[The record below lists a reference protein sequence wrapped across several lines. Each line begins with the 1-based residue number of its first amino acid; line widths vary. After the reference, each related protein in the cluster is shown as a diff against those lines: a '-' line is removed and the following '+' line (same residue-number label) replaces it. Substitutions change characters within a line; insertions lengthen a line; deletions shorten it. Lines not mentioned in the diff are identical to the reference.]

1 VKPLVLPPNQFPRF
15 YRGGPRIAAFRGIPP
30 AGDRTPEDWIGSTT
44 RAWGEG
50 NGPSRLADGSELAAV
65 LGADPE
71 SFFGPSHL
79 ARHGAEPGVL
89 VKLLD
94 AGERLP
100 VHYHPDRAFAERH
113 LGIPHGKTE
122 AWIILEAE
130 RDAAV
135 WLGFE
140 RDFDP
145 VWVETQDVVSML
157 SAMQHEPVAA
167 GDVLYVPAGVP
178 HAIGEGILLLELQEP
193 SDLSL
198 LLEWRG
204 IVEQEDAFL
213 GLDAA
218 QALEALRAAR
228 RIGLASP
235 AGSCRRLPMRS
246 SAQTRAPSSMPA
258 SRSPSCAQ
266 ERERSNAATARCPY
280 VAARR
285 CSFRLQ
291 PARGGSPATRART
304 GAVRRGKRLLLRLH
318 GQRPDPLVHVTVR
331 ILNREQ
337 DRIGARRER

>member
-113 LGIPHGKTE
+113 LGTPHGKTE

-157 SAMQHEPVAA
+157 AAMQHEPVAA

-218 QALEALRAAR
+218 QALEALRAA
-228 RIGLASP
+228 P
-235 AGSCRRLPMRS
+235 PD
-246 SAQTRAPSSMPA
+246 
-258 SRSPSCAQ
+258 
-266 ERERSNAATARCPY
+266 
-280 VAARR
+280 
-285 CSFRLQ
+285 
-291 PARGGSPATRART
+291 RAREPGRLLPEAADAFFRADE
-304 GAVRRGKRLLLRLH
+304 GAEFDAGFAIAVVRAGEGTLECSEGSVPVRRGATLLVPFAAGPWRLTGDARAYRC
-318 GQRPDPLVHVTVR
+318 RPP
-331 ILNREQ
+331 
-337 DRIGARRER
+337 A

>member
-140 RDFDP
+140 RNVDP
-145 VWVETQDVVSML
+145 AWVESQDVAAML
-157 SAMQHEPVAA
+157 AAMRREPVAA
-167 GDVLYVPAGVP
+167 GDALYVPAGVP
-178 HAIGEGILLLELQEP
+178 HAIGEGILLLEIQEP
-193 SDLSL
+193 SDLSF
-198 LLEWRG
+198 LLEWQG

-213 GLDAA
+213 GLGVAR
-218 QALEALRAAR
+218 ALEALRPAPPDQARTPGRLLPEAADAFFR
-228 RIGLASP
+228 ADEGIEFD
-235 AGSCRRLPMRS
+235 AGFAIAVVHVGEGTLECD
-246 SAQTRAPSSMPA
+246 
-258 SRSPSCAQ
+258 
-266 ERERSNAATARCPY
+266 
-280 VAARR
+280 
-285 CSFRLQ
+285 
-291 PARGGSPATRART
+291 GGSLP
-304 GAVRRGKRLLLRLH
+304 VRRGATLLVPYAAGAWRLSGDARAYRC
-318 GQRPDPLVHVTVR
+318 RPP
-331 ILNREQ
+331 
-337 DRIGARRER
+337 A